1 MASLKKLLQLRIF
14 LDETEIILR
23 LFAKKLTYFLAS
35 NTVRDEILKFIKEM
49 IGNRILFDS
58 AMALDC
64 SPDHYD
70 AVREIID
77 AVRQVYVGIV
87 APDNISAPPSEDLN
101 SKKLAFEVAM
111 LLLKSVQDN
120 EKRMNHADSERHV
133 AAKAKL
139 NLIRYNLDRF
149 NKTEK
154 PLKVAK
160 KLIQ

>member
-64 SPDHYD
+64 SPEHYD

-101 SKKLAFEVAM
+101 SKKLAFEVGM

-120 EKRMNHADSERHV
+120 
-133 AAKAKL
+133 
-139 NLIRYNLDRF
+139 
-149 NKTEK
+149 
-154 PLKVAK
+154 
-160 KLIQ
+160 